1 MSRESEA
8 EGRDVDAGRDA
19 KKPDAKNAP
28 PGSSSV
34 GAKVST
40 SIGIIAAMVLA
51 VVANVLVARHYK
63 RWDVTRGGLYTLSDP
78 TLQTLHGLEEPVSV
92 FVMLPAGDPL
102 TTSVS
107 HLLEAYKAETTR
119 LDVKLT
125 DPDRHRAEFLAIQKK
140 YGVVEGKTE
149 DGRILT
155 DAAIIV
161 AKGDK
166 PYFLTANDL
175 VAVEDE
181 EDMRTRPRLEEALTT
196 AIRSVTTGAR
206 PKICFATGHGEKPL
220 DNGGDA
226 GLAAL
231 KDRLGKNNYDT
242 LEIAPA
248 RAGAKEDLPG
258 CDLLVIAGPSEPVP
272 ADDTA
277 RYVAFVK
284 NGGSLLLAVGPV
296 PDPDDAKYVDLGL
309 GNLFAAVGLEMQ
321 TDFVFELDSKRKSPN
336 GFGETFMPEAKPHA
350 ITDGLLRAAD
360 RGIGVTLTITSSIS
374 KVPGEAATSPL
385 LVTTDRSF
393 GMVDFF
399 AWAKNPTP
407 PSAKPEDHKGPLT
420 VAWAVEMPK
429 PANAA
434 HGGRAVV
441 VGSWGPL
448 VSSNWQSEELR
459 GTAAFVESSISWL
472 VSRPS
477 LVSVP
482 KKPSV
487 TAGLRVSEEDIT
499 RLGLYTVLCMPLASA
514 LFGVAVFLRRRSSER
529 RGKKALEGAEK
540 ADAEKA
546 AAEKANQKKPSAAEG
561 KAKRAA
567 AEADERDPDAR
578 AEGAGDALDE
588 TKGQGGK
595 HETSEKAAMVTPRKA
610 KPKGGGSK
618 KKGEGSA

>member
-1 MSRESEA
+1 MSREPEDQ
-8 EGRDVDAGRDA
+8 GRDVETPSRQKSPA
-19 KKPDAKNAP
+19 AP
-28 PGSSSV
+28 AGSSSV
-34 GAKVST
+34 AAKLST
-40 SIGIIAAMVLA
+40 SVGIIAAMVLA
-51 VVANVLVARHYK
+51 VVANVFVARHYK

-92 FVMLPAGDPL
+92 FVMLPSGDPL

-125 DPDRHRAEFLAIQKK
+125 DPDRHRAEFLAIQQKF
-140 YGVVEGKTE
+140 GVVEGKTE

-206 PKICFATGHGEKPL
+206 PKICFASGHGEKPL

-231 KDRLGKNNYDT
+231 KDRLGKNNYDA

-248 RAGAKEDLPG
+248 RAGSKEDLPG
-258 CDLLVIAGPSEPVP
+258 CDLLVIAGPSQPVP
-272 ADDTA
+272 AEDVA
-277 RYVAFVK
+277 RFVGYVK
-284 NGGSLLLAVGPV
+284 SGGSLLLAVGPV
-296 PDPDDAKYVDLGL
+296 PDPDDGKYVDLGL
-309 GNLFAAVGLEMQ
+309 GSLFAAVGLEMQ

-336 GFGETFMPEAKPHA
+336 GFGETFLPEPKPHA
-350 ITDGLLRAAD
+350 ITDGLLKAAD
-360 RGIGVTLTITSSIS
+360 RGIGVTLTIASSIT
-374 KVPGEAATSPL
+374 KVPGESAASPL
-385 LVTTDRSF
+385 LATTDRSF

-407 PSAKPEDHKGPLT
+407 PAAKPEDHKGPLT

-429 PANAA
+429 PASAT
-434 HGGRAVV
+434 HPSRAVV
-441 VGSWGPL
+441 VGSWGVL
-448 VSSNWQSEELR
+448 LSSNWQSEDLR

-487 TAGLRVSEEDIT
+487 TAGLRVSEEDLT
-499 RLGLYTVLCMPLASA
+499 RLGLYTVLCMPLATA

-529 RGKKALEGAEK
+529 RGKKVLEEADKKAEK
-540 ADAEKA
+540 SEKKKKSEKGVEPPPDAKSAQSEPETPTKQAPVGPKKIKTKA
-546 AAEKANQKKPSAAEG
+546 A
-561 KAKRAA
+561 
-567 AEADERDPDAR
+567 
-578 AEGAGDALDE
+578 
-588 TKGQGGK
+588 
-595 HETSEKAAMVTPRKA
+595 
-610 KPKGGGSK
+610 SK
-618 KKGEGSA
+618 KKGEGAG

>member
-1 MSRESEA
+1 MSRED
-8 EGRDVDAGRDA
+8 EGRDPSVTPPAKPKDAL
-19 KKPDAKNAP
+19 
-28 PGSSSV
+28 PGSSST

-125 DPDRHRAEFLAIQKK
+125 DPDRHRAEFLAIQQK

-231 KDRLGKNNYDT
+231 KDRLGKNNYDA

-248 RAGAKEDLPG
+248 RAGAKEELPG

-272 ADDTA
+272 AEDVA
-277 RYVAFVK
+277 RFVGFVK
-284 NGGSLLLAVGPV
+284 SGGSLLLAVGPV

-309 GNLFAAVGLEMQ
+309 GNLFAAVGLKME
-321 TDFVFELDSKRKSPN
+321 TDFVFELDAKRKAPN
-336 GFGETFMPEAKPHA
+336 GFGETFLPEPKPHA
-350 ITDGLLRAAD
+350 ITDGLLKAAD

-374 KVPGEAATSPL
+374 KVPGEPATSPL

-399 AWAKNPTP
+399 AWAKNPSQ

-429 PANAA
+429 PAGAA
-434 HGGRAVV
+434 HAGRAVV
-441 VGSWGPL
+441 IGSWGPL

-499 RLGLYTVLCMPLASA
+499 KLGLYTVLCMPLASA

-529 RGKKALEGAEK
+529 RGKKALEGAPS
-540 ADAEKA
+540 D
-546 AAEKANQKKPSAAEG
+546 KKEG
-561 KAKRAA
+561 
-567 AEADERDPDAR
+567 PD
-578 AEGAGDALDE
+578 
-588 TKGQGGK
+588 GK
-595 HETSEKAAMVTPRKA
+595 HATPRKDEPATPKKA
-610 KPKGGGSK
+610 KTKGAGPK

>member
-1 MSRESEA
+1 MSRED
-8 EGRDVDAGRDA
+8 EGRDVETTSPQNRPA
-19 KKPDAKNAP
+19 AP

-34 GAKVST
+34 AAKLST
-40 SIGIIAAMVLA
+40 SVGIIAAMVLA

-92 FVMLPAGDPL
+92 FVMLPSGDPL
-102 TTSVS
+102 TTSVT
-107 HLLEAYKAETTR
+107 HLLEAYKAETAR

-125 DPDRHRAEFLAIQKK
+125 DPDRHRAEFLAIQQK

-206 PKICFATGHGEKPL
+206 PKICFASGHGEKPL

-231 KDRLGKNNYDT
+231 KDRLGKNNYDA

-248 RAGAKEDLPG
+248 RAGSKEELPG
-258 CDLLVIAGPSEPVP
+258 CDLLVIAGPSQPVP
-272 ADDTA
+272 AEDVA
-277 RYVAFVK
+277 RFVGYVK
-284 NGGSLLLAVGPV
+284 SGGSLLLAVGPV
-296 PDPDDAKYVDLGL
+296 PDPDDGKYVDLGL
-309 GNLFAAVGLEMQ
+309 DSLFAAVGLKME

-336 GFGETFMPEAKPHA
+336 GFGETFLPEPKPHA
-350 ITDGLLRAAD
+350 ITDGLLKAAD
-360 RGIGVTLTITSSIS
+360 RGIGVTLTIASSIT
-374 KVPGEAATSPL
+374 KVSSEAAASPL
-385 LVTTDRSF
+385 LATTDRSF

-407 PSAKPEDHKGPLT
+407 PAAKPEDHKGPLT

-429 PANAA
+429 PAGAT
-434 HGGRAVV
+434 HPSRAVV
-441 VGSWGPL
+441 VGSWGVL
-448 VSSNWQSEELR
+448 LSSNWQSEDLR

-472 VSRPS
+472 VARPS

-482 KKPSV
+482 KKPAV
-487 TAGLRVSEEDIT
+487 TAGLRVSEDDIT
-499 RLGLYTVLCMPLASA
+499 RLGLYTVLCMPLATA

-529 RGKKALEGAEK
+529 RGKKALEGAVKKTEK
-540 ADAEKA
+540 KKQSEKGVEPPPDVPPPQGEPEA
-546 AAEKANQKKPSAAEG
+546 AAKPAPAGPKKY
-561 KAKRAA
+561 KAKGAA
-567 AEADERDPDAR
+567 P
-578 AEGAGDALDE
+578 
-588 TKGQGGK
+588 
-595 HETSEKAAMVTPRKA
+595 
-610 KPKGGGSK
+610 K
-618 KKGEGSA
+618 KKGEGAG